1 MIGLAY
7 AMTGEIESILKTT
20 DAKLLET
27 VSGVPIYEV
36 APGILAF
43 AGGVGKVNA
52 GRQLYPA

>member
-43 AGGVGKVNA
+43 AGGWE
-52 GRQLYPA
+52 R

>member
-27 VSGVPIYEV
+27 VSGVPSMRWRRV
-36 APGILAF
+36 SWPLP
-43 AGGVGKVNA
+43 AGWE
-52 GRQLYPA
+52 R

>member
-27 VSGVPIYEV
+27 VKI
-36 APGILAF
+36 
-43 AGGVGKVNA
+43 
-52 GRQLYPA
+52 GRAHV